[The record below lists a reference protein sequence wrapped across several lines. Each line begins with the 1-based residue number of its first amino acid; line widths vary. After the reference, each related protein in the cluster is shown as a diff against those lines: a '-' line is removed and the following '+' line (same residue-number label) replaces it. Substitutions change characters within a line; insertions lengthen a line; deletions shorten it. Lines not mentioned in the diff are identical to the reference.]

1 MVYVHYI
8 LYFCNAVWIVYEL
21 SYCSDYRPIKI
32 SLMFITLPSQQI
44 LRTLRQKCY
53 IGLNLSIFPWRN
65 ISLNCNLYFKNNVS
79 YNKISTVL
87 SHVQSSEL
95 PKIANQT
102 TTYCLKKRNSKN
114 NNISGTKKDITKLQ
128 LIWAPKEESMNWWA
142 LHENQRTIF
151 SQALVG

>member
-1 MVYVHYI
+1 MLWVLYGYIFFGMVYVHYI

-65 ISLNCNLYFKNNVS
+65 ISLNCNLYFKTNKSLHLQFTTLLWTNYRFQQTIWLLLNFS
-79 YNKISTVL
+79 ESFNHHTKISFSVL
-87 SHVQSSEL
+87 
-95 PKIANQT
+95 
-102 TTYCLKKRNSKN
+102 R
-114 NNISGTKKDITKLQ
+114 KLR
-128 LIWAPKEESMNWWA
+128 S
-142 LHENQRTIF
+142 T
-151 SQALVG
+151 